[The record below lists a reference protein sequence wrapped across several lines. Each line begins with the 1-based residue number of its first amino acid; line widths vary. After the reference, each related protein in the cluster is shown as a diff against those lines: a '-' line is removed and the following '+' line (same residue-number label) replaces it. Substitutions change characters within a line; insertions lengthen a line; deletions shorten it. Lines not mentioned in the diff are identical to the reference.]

1 MNEWAKPAWASTVV
15 PFIEYVHF
23 TLLEPLIDLMNCL
36 RSVRYNIKRVFISF
50 QSLLSTMPT
59 ESPFPVPSQLQPPQ
73 TSRNES
79 SLGN

>member
-1 MNEWAKPAWASTVV
+1 MNEWAKPAWASIVV

-50 QSLLSTMPT
+50 
-59 ESPFPVPSQLQPPQ
+59 
-73 TSRNES
+73 
-79 SLGN
+79 